1 MSQKCVES
9 VIGRLATDEAF
20 RSRFQ
25 ADRAAALD
33 ALAAEGLDLTEVERR
48 ALLDLD
54 CRACE
59 RFADELDPRIQK
71 ASFRRDR

>member
-1 MSQKCVES
+1 MSQKSVET

-20 RSRFQ
+20 RARFQ

-33 ALAAEGLDLTEVERR
+33 ALVAEGLDLTEVERR

-59 RFADELDPRIQK
+59 RFAEGLDPRIQK
-71 ASFRRDR
+71 VSLRRVR